1 MRHPSKPS
9 ARTIP
14 HRFKKVA
21 KTLFLIVVQ
30 MTVLIVYCKGAT
42 LSGCLKLTMPTGV
55 SYMEVKI
62 RKVAIL

>member
-30 MTVLIVYCKGAT
+30 MTVLIAT